1 MSRGGNQAGYDR
13 HITIFSPDG
22 RLYQVEYAFKA
33 ISNAGITSVGVR
45 GDDCAVVVT
54 QKKVPDKLLDPSTVT
69 HLFQLTPNVGC
80 VMTGL
85 IADARSQVTRAR
97 MEAAEWRYKFG
108 YEIPT
113 DMLAKRVAN
122 INQVYTQH
130 AAMRPLGVSMILIGY
145 DDERGP
151 QLFKCDPAGYF
162 IGYKAT
168 TAGAKHQEALNHLE
182 KKLKKEKKL
191 NFEDT
196 VELAI
201 TTLSSVLSIDFK
213 PADIEVGVVSAEHPQ
228 FRTLSEAEIEEH
240 LTRIV
245 EKD

>member
-1 MSRGGNQAGYDR
+1 MSRGNSAYDR
-13 HITIFSPDG
+13 HITVFSPEG

-33 ISNAGITSVGVR
+33 ISNAGLTSVGVR
-45 GDDCAVVVT
+45 GKDCAVVVT
-54 QKKVPDKLLDPSTVT
+54 QKKVPDKLFDPSTIT
-69 HLFQLTPNVGC
+69 HIFQLTPKIGC

-85 IADARSQVTRAR
+85 LPDARNQVSRAR

-108 YEIPT
+108 YEIPA
-113 DMLAKRVAN
+113 DMLAKRMAN

-151 QLFKCDPAGYF
+151 QLFKCDPAGYYV
-162 IGYKAT
+162 GYHAT
-168 TAGAKHQEALNHLE
+168 SAGAKHQEALNHLE
-182 KKLKKEKKL
+182 KKFKKKPQL
-191 NFEDT
+191 NVEDT

-201 TTLSSVLSIDFK
+201 TTLSTTLSLDLK
-213 PADIEVGVVSAEHPQ
+213 AADIEIGIVTSTDPK
-228 FRTLSEAEIEEH
+228 FKTLDTTEIDDH

-245 EKD
+245 EKAD

>member
-1 MSRGGNQAGYDR
+1 MSRNSAYDR
-13 HITIFSPDG
+13 HITVFSPEG

-33 ISNAGITSVGVR
+33 ISNAGLTSVGVR
-45 GDDCAVVVT
+45 GKDCAVIVT
-54 QKKVPDKLLDPSTVT
+54 QKKVPDKLFDPSTIT
-69 HLFQLTPNVGC
+69 HVFQLTPKIGC

-85 IADARSQVTRAR
+85 LPDARNQVSRAR

-113 DMLAKRVAN
+113 DMLAKRMAN

-162 IGYKAT
+162 VGYHAT
-168 TAGAKHQEALNHLE
+168 SAGAKHQEALNHLE
-182 KKLKKEKKL
+182 KKLKKKPQL
-191 NFEDT
+191 SVEDT

-201 TTLSSVLSIDFK
+201 TTLSTTLSLDLKAADVEIGIVTEADPRFK
-213 PADIEVGVVSAEHPQ
+213 TLSAE
-228 FRTLSEAEIEEH
+228 EIDEH

-245 EKD
+245 EKAD

>member
-1 MSRGGNQAGYDR
+1 MSRGLSTGYDR
-13 HITIFSPDG
+13 HITIFSPEG

-33 ISNAGITSVGVR
+33 ISNSGITSVGVR
-45 GDDCAVVVT
+45 GKDSVVIAT
-54 QKKVPDKLLDPSTVT
+54 QKKIPDKLLDPATMT
-69 HLFQLTPNVGC
+69 HIFQLTPYIGC

-85 IADARSQVTRAR
+85 IADARAQVTRAR
-97 MEAAEWRYKFG
+97 SEAAEFRYKNG

-151 QLFKCDPAGYF
+151 QLFKSDPAGFYCGF
-162 IGYKAT
+162 KAT
-168 TAGAKHQEALNHLE
+168 AAGAKQQEALNHLE
-182 KKLKKEKKL
+182 KKLKKDPAL
-191 NFEDT
+191 NTDDSI
-196 VELAI
+196 ELAI
-201 TTLSSVLSIDFK
+201 TTLSTVLSVDFK
-213 PADIEVGVVSAEHPQ
+213 ATEIEIALVTHDNTK
-228 FRTLSEAEIEEH
+228 FRSLSESEIDYH
-240 LTRIV
+240 LQRIN

>member
-1 MSRGGNQAGYDR
+1 MSGRGAGYDR
-13 HITIFSPDG
+13 HITVFSPEG

-33 ISNAGITSVGVR
+33 ISNAGVTSLGVR
-45 GDDCAVVVT
+45 GKDCAVVIT
-54 QKKVPDKLLDPSTVT
+54 QRKVPDKLLDPKTVSS
-69 HLFQLTPNVGC
+69 LFALSPKIGC

-85 IADARSQVTRAR
+85 IPDARSQVQRAQ

-108 YEIPT
+108 YDIPP

-122 INQVYTQH
+122 INQVYTQQ

-168 TAGAKHQEALNHLE
+168 TAGAKHQEALNLLE
-182 KKLKKEKKL
+182 KKLKKNFDL
-191 NFEDT
+191 NQNET
-196 VELAI
+196 LELAI
-201 TTLSSVLSIDFK
+201 NTLSSVLSLDFK
-213 PADIEVGVVSAEHPQ
+213 PADLEIGIVTKENPRFVQLTESDIEAHLN
-228 FRTLSEAEIEEH
+228 RIIENS
-240 LTRIV
+240 
-245 EKD
+245 D